1 LEAHLAACAC
11 NNQSISDL
19 VAAAAAAGKRC
30 VSEDAAAA
38 MSLWTKAQQLTGD
51 ALQQV
56 RAVYGEHFPIEVRHF
71 LAGWIEEKM
80 WQDIDPDNPAH
91 EIYVNELVRSMIQEL
106 DSKANNMNTEELFL
120 TRLKLTEAANMFR
133 VSNNDNFL
141 ITAFKNLYFFL
152 IVLK

>member
-1 LEAHLAACAC
+1 LLA
-11 NNQSISDL
+11 
-19 VAAAAAAGKRC
+19 VAAAAAGKRC

-80 WQDIDPDNPAH
+80 WQDIDPDNPEH
-91 EIYVNELVRSMIQEL
+91 EHFVHQLVSSMIQEL
-106 DSKANNMNTEELFL
+106 DKRANNMNTEELFL

-133 VSNNDNFL
+133 VSYQ
-141 ITAFKNLYFFL
+141 TAFLF
-152 IVLK
+152 I